1 MTIAETVLK
10 RYFQFKGGDLKKLV
24 TFSVNTILVSM
35 VSFFKSRRVE
45 KVRERGHDW
54 CHWFPVNPAQK
65 AVIHTANKSSMI
77 IMIIPSALHLK
88 ATYKC

>member
-35 VSFFKSRRVE
+35 VSFFKSRRVP
-45 KVRERGHDW
+45 KVLDAKRSEEL
-54 CHWFPVNPAQK
+54 
-65 AVIHTANKSSMI
+65 SS
-77 IMIIPSALHLK
+77 
-88 ATYKC
+88 

>member
-35 VSFFKSRRVE
+35 VSFFKSRRV
-45 KVRERGHDW
+45 
-54 CHWFPVNPAQK
+54 PK
-65 AVIHTANKSSMI
+65 ALDAKRNEEVSS
-77 IMIIPSALHLK
+77 
-88 ATYKC
+88 